1 MTLNRWSA
9 LLALL
14 GLAISVYLMVVHYA
28 QGEVPLA
35 CAPGGVV
42 NCELV
47 TSSAESGVGPVP
59 VALLGVVWFGMYLSL
74 VLRGTAGPYRL
85 AWAATGLAFV
95 FYLVYAE
102 LFLIGA
108 LCLWCT
114 AVHFVVLAL
123 FLLAIAQS
131 STDVAEAVA

>member
-1 MTLNRWSA
+1 
-9 LLALL
+9 
-14 GLAISVYLMVVHYA
+14 
-28 QGEVPLA
+28 
-35 CAPGGVV
+35 
-42 NCELV
+42 
-47 TSSAESGVGPVP
+47 
-59 VALLGVVWFGMYLSL
+59 
-74 VLRGTAGPYRL
+74 
-85 AWAATGLAFV
+85 V

-114 AVHFVVLAL
+114 AVHLVVIAL